1 MLLVSFLILIFIL
14 ILLICPLLLVLGDV
28 ERLSNGNTLVTFSRA
43 GTIHEVDSTGKLV
56 MSIQANSLGY
66 ADFRPSLYGPPPR

>member
-1 MLLVSFLILIFIL
+1 
-14 ILLICPLLLVLGDV
+14 VLGDV